1 MPAKVRPRI
10 SIIAAIAENRVIG
23 RRNRLPW
30 HLPADLARFKQLT
43 LDKPIL
49 MGRRTWESLPGQLPR
64 RRHPVVTRSPGFRP
78 PGCEVVSSP
87 RAALAALADE
97 PEVMVIGGARLYEEM
112 LPLAE
117 RMYLTLVKVR
127 IEDGDAFFPTWD
139 RALWVE
145 TERRDRPQDGRN
157 AFDMSFVTL
166 VRRGSAPAAA

>member
-1 MPAKVRPRI
+1 V

-30 HLPADLARFKQLT
+30 HLPADLAHFKRLT

-49 MGRRTWESLPGQLPR
+49 MGRRTWESLPGRLPR
-64 RRHPVVTRSPGFRP
+64 RRHLVVTERPGYRP
-78 PGCEVVSSP
+78 PGCQVVSSP
-87 RAALAALADE
+87 RAALAALAGE

-127 IEDGDAFFPTWD
+127 IEDGDAFFPAWD
-139 RALWVE
+139 GALWSE
-145 TERRDRPQDGRN
+145 TERRDRPHDRRN
-157 AFDMSFVTL
+157 AFDMSFVTY
-166 VRRGSAPAAA
+166 VRRGPTPAAA